1 MDPRQKILPFRRF
14 VVLPNGQQASVLPT
28 KLPPCSG
35 FSCSICNLSFKTKQA
50 LCGHNTSALH
60 QRRLPAVPACPAP
73 APAQP
78 LVFAVSPCTPIAVE
92 TTPFELGPTTASSST
107 SSPARSSSDS
117 NISEVIPTVSRK
129 MSYHVKLT
137 RPKLTR
143 GASKRCKWSLLTQAE
158 ILEDICQSIHDQR
171 PTRFLEVAQKFGV
184 PVGNISRWWK
194 TRAAIFKRAEELRQR
209 MLLGLRQRQRA
220 DQSTS
225 LKIHWSYNQTLRP
238 LLKHLELQIL
248 NRQKTKRPVT
258 LGFVKRVC
266 AQKVKQLTEIG
277 HAPTFRG
284 QPLTASPTWCWRVMV
299 TLGYTSRRRSKIRPT
314 SVEAFF
320 VQQKNVMFCLNNTF
334 DCHRF

>member
-1 MDPRQKILPFRRF
+1 MDTLQTTLPFRRF
-14 VVLPNGQQASVLPT
+14 VMLPYGLEATLLPT
-28 KLPPCSG
+28 PPCSG
-35 FSCSICNLSFKTKQA
+35 FSCSRCNLSFKSKQA
-50 LCGHNTSALH
+50 LCGHTTSILH
-60 QRRLPAVPACPAP
+60 KRRLPAAPACPVPACLV
-73 APAQP
+73 QP
-78 LVFAVSPCTPIAVE
+78 LVFVASPCTPVAVE
-92 TTPFELGPTTASSST
+92 ATSFELGPTTASSST
-107 SSPARSSSDS
+107 SCPERSSSDS

-129 MSYHVKLT
+129 QSYHVKLT

-143 GASKRCKWSLLTQAE
+143 GASKRCKWSLLIQAE

-209 MLLGLRQRQRA
+209 MLLGLRQRQHA
-220 DQSTS
+220 DKSTS

-238 LLKHLELQIL
+238 LLKHLELQIQ

-284 QPLTASPTWCWRVMV
+284 QPLTASVTWCWRVMV

-314 SVEAFF
+314 SVEVFLYSKRTLCF
-320 VQQKNVMFCLNNTF
+320 V
-334 DCHRF
+334 